1 MKKLYLVFAILIIAA
16 MSLSACGSATPAPP
30 PTIPPA
36 PAVEEEAP
44 AAVEE
49 APAAEEAPVA
59 EEEAPSVEEAP
70 VAEEEAPAE
79 EAAPAEEEAPT
90 AESPTTAEG
99 MPEEAPTVESPTTA
113 EGMPGDDD
121 FAWDQDYITE
131 VPPIMMIDPYF
142 QIFGQSQVAVPYY
155 YENAVKL
162 AGHSCGATTGAWTI
176 ARKALE
182 VLYPNGEV
190 PVRGQIAV
198 EAPGAEDEWFVGVFG
213 EVITF
218 ITGASPKTGF
228 IGAEFGQT
236 DNVFVR
242 QNKMVY
248 SEEPTGQKPPEREW
262 IFTRLDTGAKVGV
275 KFNLAVITPI
285 PTPDRQAM
293 GKKMAAGEATPE
305 EAADY
310 YEYWN
315 ARATF
320 VLENADTLDGFFTV
334 TVYEEA
340 AINTLEASG
349 VETTPES
356 ADDFAWDQDYIT
368 EVPPIMMMDP
378 YFEIFGQS
386 QVPVPY
392 YYEEA
397 VKLAGHSCG
406 AITGAWTI
414 TRKALEVLYPD
425 GEIPVRGQIAVEAP
439 GAEDEWFV
447 GVFGD
452 VITFITGAS
461 PHTGFIGAEFGQTDN
476 VFVRQN
482 KMVYSEEPTKQLP
495 PMREWI
501 FTRLDTGAK
510 VGVKFNLVIILPIPT
525 PGRVAMGK
533 KMAAG
538 EATPEEAADYQEYWN
553 DRAVFVLEKADTV
566 DGFFPV
572 TVYE

>member
-16 MSLSACGSATPAPP
+16 MAVSACTPAATAAP
-30 PTIPPA
+30 PTLPS
-36 PAVEEEAP
+36 EAD
-44 AAVEE
+44 AVEE
-49 APAAEEAPVA
+49 APA
-59 EEEAPSVEEAP
+59 VEE
-70 VAEEEAPAE
+70 VT
-79 EAAPAEEEAPT
+79 PAEEEASVEEVPA
-90 AESPTTAEG
+90 AEESAPE
-99 MPEEAPTVESPTTA
+99 EEAPVKEAPVEEAAP
-113 EGMPGDDD
+113 EPEDG

-142 QIFGQSQVAVPYY
+142 QIFGQSQVAVPYT
-155 YENAVKL
+155 YETAVKL

-182 VLYPNGEV
+182 VLYPGGEI
-190 PVRGQIAV
+190 PVRGQITV

-213 EVITF
+213 EVITY
-218 ITGASPKTGF
+218 ITGAAPKTGF

-242 QNKMVY
+242 QNKMTY
-248 SEEPTGQKPPEREW
+248 PDEPTGTLPPKMEW
-262 IFTRLDTGAKVGV
+262 IFTRTDTGAKVGV
-275 KFNLAVITPI
+275 VFNLMVVTPLS
-285 PTPDRQAM
+285 TPERQEM

-305 EAADY
+305 EAEDY

-315 ARATF
+315 ERALF
-320 VLENADTLDGFFTV
+320 VLDNADTLDGFFTV
-334 TVYEEA
+334 TVYEEGTA
-340 AINTLEASG
+340 TTASA
-349 VETTPES
+349 VAPAS
-356 ADDFAWDQDYIT
+356 ADDFAWNQDYIT
-368 EVPPIMMMDP
+368 EVEPIMMIDP
-378 YFEIFGQS
+378 YFSIFGQS

-397 VKLAGHSCG
+397 VKVAGPSCG

-461 PHTGFIGAEFGQTDN
+461 PHTGFIGAEFGKTDDL
-476 VFVRQN
+476 FVRRN
-482 KMVYSEEPTKQLP
+482 KMVYAEEPTGQLP
-495 PMREWI
+495 PFREWI
-501 FTRLDTGAK
+501 FTRLDTGTK

-533 KMAAG
+533 TMAAG
-538 EATPEEAADYQEYWN
+538 EATPEEAVDYYEYWN
-553 DRAVFVLEKADTV
+553 DRAIFVLENADTI

-572 TVYE
+572 TTYE

>member
-1 MKKLYLVFAILIIAA
+1 MKKRYLVFAVLVIAS
-16 MSLSACGSATPAPP
+16 MSLLACSPATPAESPN
-30 PTIPPA
+30 TSEG
-36 PAVEEEAP
+36 VSSEAET
-44 AAVEE
+44 VEE
-49 APAAEEAPVA
+49 AQ
-59 EEEAPSVEEAP
+59 VEEA
-70 VAEEEAPAE
+70 ASE
-79 EAAPAEEEAPT
+79 
-90 AESPTTAEG
+90 
-99 MPEEAPTVESPTTA
+99 PEDGFS
-113 EGMPGDDD
+113 
-121 FAWDQDYITE
+121 WDQDYITE

-142 QIFGQSQVAVPYY
+142 DIFGQSKVAVPYY

-176 ARKALE
+176 TRKALE
-182 VLYPNGEV
+182 VLYPNGEI

-213 EVITF
+213 EVIAF
-218 ITGASPKTGF
+218 ITGAAPKTGF

-236 DNVFVR
+236 DDVFVR

-248 SEEPTGQKPPEREW
+248 SEEPTGEQPPMREW
-262 IFTRLDTGAKVGV
+262 VFTRLDTGAKVGV

-285 PTPDRQAM
+285 PTPERVAM

-334 TVYEEA
+334 TVYEDA
-340 AINTLEASG
+340 PVTTGDAVVEASAS
-349 VETTPES
+349 ES
-356 ADDFAWDQDYIT
+356 ANGFAWDQDYIT
-368 EVPPIMMMDP
+368 EVPPIMMIDP
-378 YFEIFGQS
+378 YFGIFGQS

-452 VITFITGAS
+452 VITFLTGAS
-461 PHTGFIGAEFGQTDN
+461 PHTGFIGAEFGKTDD

-495 PMREWI
+495 PMREWV

-510 VGVKFNLVIILPIPT
+510 VGVKFNLVVILPIPT

-533 KMAAG
+533 TMAAG
-538 EATPEEAADYQEYWN
+538 EATPEEAADYYKYWN
-553 DRAVFVLEKADTV
+553 DRAMFVLDKADTL
-566 DGFFPV
+566 DGFFSV

>member
-16 MSLSACGSATPAPP
+16 MAVSACTPAATAAP
-30 PTIPPA
+30 PTLPS
-36 PAVEEEAP
+36 EAD
-44 AAVEE
+44 AVEE
-49 APAAEEAPVA
+49 APA
-59 EEEAPSVEEAP
+59 VEE
-70 VAEEEAPAE
+70 VT
-79 EAAPAEEEAPT
+79 PAEEEASVEEVPA
-90 AESPTTAEG
+90 AEESAPE
-99 MPEEAPTVESPTTA
+99 EEAPVKEAPVEEAAP
-113 EGMPGDDD
+113 EPEDG

-142 QIFGQSQVAVPYY
+142 QIFGQSQVAVPYT
-155 YENAVKL
+155 YETAVKL

-182 VLYPNGEV
+182 VLYPGGEI
-190 PVRGQIAV
+190 PVRGQITV

-213 EVITF
+213 EVITY
-218 ITGASPKTGF
+218 ITGAAPKTGF

-242 QNKMVY
+242 QNKMTY
-248 SEEPTGQKPPEREW
+248 PDEPTGTLPPKMEW
-262 IFTRLDTGAKVGV
+262 IFTRTDTGAKVGV
-275 KFNLAVITPI
+275 VFNLMVVTPLS
-285 PTPDRQAM
+285 TPERQEM

-305 EAADY
+305 EAEDY

-315 ARATF
+315 ERALF
-320 VLENADTLDGFFTV
+320 VLDNADTLDGFFTV
-334 TVYEEA
+334 TVYEEGTA
-340 AINTLEASG
+340 TTASA
-349 VETTPES
+349 VAPAS
-356 ADDFAWDQDYIT
+356 ADDFAWNQDYIT
-368 EVPPIMMMDP
+368 EVEPIMMIDP
-378 YFEIFGQS
+378 YFSIFGQS

-397 VKLAGHSCG
+397 VKVAGHSCG

-461 PHTGFIGAEFGQTDN
+461 PHTGFIGAEFGKTDDL
-476 VFVRQN
+476 FVRRN
-482 KMVYSEEPTKQLP
+482 KMVYAEEPTGQLP
-495 PMREWI
+495 PFREWI
-501 FTRLDTGAK
+501 FTRLDTGTK

-533 KMAAG
+533 TMAAG
-538 EATPEEAADYQEYWN
+538 EATPEEAVDYYEYWN
-553 DRAVFVLEKADTV
+553 DRAIFVLENADTI

-572 TVYE
+572 TTYE